1 MTTSLAQDVVRLK
14 SEFRKV
20 FRGTSHLHEA
30 LPVSCSEALPIEDGV
45 LQSLD
50 RFAQAN
56 PIYFKSKD
64 IPISGIPCRV
74 YEGDINSYWL
84 GSIKHDTS
92 YQPFYP
98 TWMLSAYAL
107 AVASREFGFE
117 EIVDIGSGDGR
128 IAYCGALA
136 GMRSFGIEI
145 DSDLVLLQQS
155 IIDRTGVRCQAINA
169 DATSFDYT
177 SLKLSKPLFFIS
189 GLPEMGEMLANSV
202 ICVASADVG
211 SAGFVFMGSHRMR
224 KYSRDH
230 TKWGWGQVIDKFG
243 LQIIDTVTLPTH
255 WTADQESDT
264 PYVFTRSF

>member
-1 MTTSLAQDVVRLK
+1 MTTILAQDVVRLK
-14 SEFRKV
+14 SEFRKA
-20 FRGTSHLHEA
+20 FRGNSHLHEA
-30 LPVSCSEALPIEDGV
+30 LPVSCSELLPIEDGI
-45 LQSLD
+45 LQSID
-50 RFAQAN
+50 RFVQAN

-64 IPISGIPCRV
+64 VTISGISCRV

-107 AVASREFGFE
+107 AVASKELGFE

-128 IAYCGALA
+128 IAYCGELA

-145 DSDLVLLQQS
+145 DSDLVCLQQS
-155 IIDRTGVRCQAINA
+155 IIDRTGVRYQAINA
-169 DATSFDYT
+169 DATSFDYA
-177 SLKLSKPLFFIS
+177 SLKLSRPLFFIS

-202 ICVASADVG
+202 IRVASADVER
-211 SAGFVFMGSHRMR
+211 AGFVFMGSHMMR

-243 LQIIDTVTLPTH
+243 LQVIDTVTLPTH
-255 WTADQESDT
+255 WTTDQESDT